1 MSDRFGWRSAFLI
14 QIPILLIS
22 FFLVWRHLHIPLE
35 DAKQTFREK
44 MARIDFLGSATLV
57 FTVSC
62 LLVALTLKT
71 SADQELPW
79 SDVRVWGLLIA
90 SAIFGIS
97 FVVVEA
103 YVSKEPIM
111 PLRLVTQRTPGCVA
125 ISNFL
130 VSVLA
135 FSVVS
140 LHSTT

>member
-1 MSDRFGWRSAFLI
+1 MI

-22 FFLVWRHLHIPLE
+22 FFLVWRHLHIPLV

-57 FTVSC
+57 STVSC
-62 LLVALTLKT
+62 LLVSLTLKT

-79 SDVRVWGLLIA
+79 SDIRVWGLLVA
-90 SAIFGIS
+90 SAIFGIA
-97 FVVVEA
+97 FVLAEK

-125 ISNFL
+125 VSNFL

-140 LHSTT
+140 PTLPRTVRGLT